1 MQLDEITTRIN
12 RAFGEE
18 LPVSRQPL
26 EESDL
31 KTLEHVFGDDS
42 FQHYLQDQVCR
53 QIIRDYLT
61 NAVLLGYLSP
71 VGLERFADQVNT
83 LEGRSALSLHMLMT
97 SVEDAAT
104 LPGVGITSSL
114 KPLTPPVPDKCG
126 QPSLSLVPK

>member
-1 MQLDEITTRIN
+1 MQLDEITTRID

-61 NAVLLGYLSP
+61 NAVLLGHLSP
-71 VGLERFADQVNT
+71 VDLESFADQVKT
-83 LEGRSALSLHMLMT
+83 LEGRSLLSLHMLMT

-104 LPGVGITSSL
+104 LPAAGVSASL
-114 KPLTPPVPDKCG
+114 KPLKPPVPDRCG